1 MLQVDGQQVSARTV
15 IAAQAIP
22 TSGSLLLGCRPRDL
36 RPGVTFGSVEL
47 YMFRMW
53 ADLDDHGP
61 CENGTV
67 IGWNALHWGLTSP
80 RARQWDPSLQCGV
93 TEKREFV

>member
-15 IAAQAIP
+15 IAQAIP
-22 TSGSLLLGCRPRDL
+22 PSGSLRLGCRPRDL
-36 RPGVTFGSVEL
+36 RPGAALGSVEL
-47 YMFRMW
+47 YLFRVW
-53 ADLDDHGP
+53 ADLNDHDP
-61 CENGTV
+61 CEDGTV

-93 TEKREFV
+93 TEIREFV